1 MAAPTMDTVQ
11 TDTDLPHR
19 TSVVVVGGGIAGVST
34 ALFLAKKGIPV
45 VLCEKGRIGA
55 EQSGRNWGWTRVMG
69 RDEREIPLG
78 MESLRI
84 WRGMDAM
91 VGAPTGFTQCGI
103 AYLCETD
110 AAHAAH
116 EAWLEKARPYQVE
129 SRMITA
135 EEVQALYPGLAVP
148 TRGALYTPT
157 DGRAEPQ
164 KAAPAIAA
172 AVRAAGGIVLQGC
185 AVRGVETRGGRISG
199 VVTEKGPIAC
209 DSVVLAGGAWSRL
222 FAGNV
227 DTGKGGIDLPQ
238 LKVLGSVFRT
248 APIAD
253 GPQTSVGG
261 LPFSIRRRADGGYN
275 IARRNNSLSEITPDS
290 FRLLGQFLPS
300 YRKSWREVKLRLRL
314 GGRFREEWRT
324 PRRWKLD
331 EVTPFEQVRVL
342 DPAPDDR
349 GLERAEGELAALFPA
364 FRGMKVEGSWAG
376 LMDVTPDAVPV
387 IGPVESLPGFFIS
400 TGFSGHGFGI
410 GPGAGR
416 LMADLVAGD
425 APVVDPAPF
434 RFGRFADG
442 SFRKYV

>member
-1 MAAPTMDTVQ
+1 MAPRMDQVQ
-11 TDTDLPHR
+11 TDTKQPHR
-19 TSVVVVGGGIAGVST
+19 TSVVVIGGGIAGVST

-69 RDEREIPLG
+69 RDAREIPLG
-78 MESLRI
+78 MESLRL
-84 WRGMDAM
+84 WRGMDRM
-91 VGAPTGFTQCGI
+91 VEGQTGFTQCGI
-103 AYLCETD
+103 AYLAETD
-110 AAHAAH
+110 AALAAH

-129 SRMITA
+129 SRMIGVD
-135 EEVQALYPGLAVP
+135 EVAAMYPGLAAPVK
-148 TRGALYTPT
+148 GALYTPG

-172 AVRAAGGIVLQGC
+172 AVRRAGGVVLQDC
-185 AVRGVETRGGRISG
+185 AVRGVETKGGQVCG
-199 VVTEKGPIAC
+199 VVTEKGAIAC

-222 FAGNV
+222 FAGNI

-248 APIAD
+248 APIEG

-261 LPFSIRRRADGGYN
+261 MPFSIRRRDDGGYN

-314 GGRFREEWRT
+314 GGRFMDEWRMK
-324 PRRWKLD
+324 RRWKLD
-331 EVTPFEQVRVL
+331 EVTPFEQVRIL
-342 DPAPDDR
+342 DPEPDTR
-349 GLERAEGELAALFPA
+349 GHDRAEGELAALFPA
-364 FRGMKVEGSWAG
+364 FHGMKIVESWAG
-376 LMDVTPDAVPV
+376 LMDVTPDVVPV
-387 IGPVESLPGFFIS
+387 IGPVDALPGFFIA

-425 APVVDPAPF
+425 TPVVDPAPF

-442 SFRKYV
+442 SFRQYI

>member
-1 MAAPTMDTVQ
+1 MAPRMDTVQ
-11 TDTDLPHR
+11 TDTELPHR
-19 TSVVVVGGGIAGVST
+19 TSVVVIGGGIAGIST
-34 ALFLAKKGIPV
+34 ALFLAQKGIPV
-45 VLCEKGRIGA
+45 VVCEKGRVGA

-69 RDEREIPLG
+69 RDAREIPLG

-84 WRGMDAM
+84 WRQMDRM
-91 VGAPTGFTQCGI
+91 VEAPTGFTQCGI
-103 AYLCETD
+103 AYLCETEK
-110 AAHAAH
+110 AVAAH

-129 SRMITA
+129 SRMIGA
-135 EEVQALYPGLAVP
+135 DEVRGLYPGLAVP
-148 TRGALYTPT
+148 THGALYTPG

-172 AVRAAGGIVLQGC
+172 AVRRLGGVVLEQC
-185 AVRGVETRGGRISG
+185 AVRGVETKGGRVSG

-222 FAGNV
+222 FAGNL
-227 DTGKGGIDLPQ
+227 DIDLPQ

-248 APIAD
+248 EPVAG
-253 GPQTSVGG
+253 GPETSVGG

-290 FRLLGQFLPS
+290 FRLLSQFLPS
-300 YRKSWREVKLRLRL
+300 YRKSWREVKLRLRV
-314 GGRFREEWRT
+314 GGRFMEEWRT
-324 PRRWKLD
+324 KRRWKLD
-331 EVTPFEQVRVL
+331 EVTAFEQVRVL
-342 DPAPDDR
+342 DPEPDNR

-364 FRGMKVEGSWAG
+364 FKGMKVAETWAG

-387 IGPVESLPGFFIS
+387 IGPVDSLPGFFIA

-416 LMADLVAGD
+416 LMAELVAGD
-425 APVVDPAPF
+425 TPVVDPAPF

-442 SFRKYV
+442 SFRQYV

>member
-1 MAAPTMDTVQ
+1 MAPRMDTVP

-19 TSVVVVGGGIAGVST
+19 TSVVVIGGGIAGIST
-34 ALFLAKKGIPV
+34 ALFLAQKGIPV
-45 VLCEKGRIGA
+45 VVCEKGRVGA

-84 WRGMDAM
+84 WQRMDTM
-91 VGAPTGFTQCGI
+91 VEAPTGFTQCGI
-103 AYLCETD
+103 AYLCETPK
-110 AAHAAH
+110 AAAAH
-116 EAWLEKARPYQVE
+116 EAWLDKARPYQVE
-129 SRMITA
+129 SRMIGA
-135 EEVQALYPGLAVP
+135 EEVRALYPGLAAP
-148 TRGALYTPT
+148 THGALYTPG

-172 AVRAAGGIVLQGC
+172 AVRRLGGVVLEHC
-185 AVRGVETRGGRISG
+185 AVRGVETKAGRISG

-227 DTGKGGIDLPQ
+227 QTGQGVIDLPQ

-248 APIAD
+248 EKVEG
-253 GPQTSVGG
+253 GPETSVGG
-261 LPFSIRRRADGGYN
+261 MPFSIRRRADGGYN

-324 PRRWKLD
+324 KRRWKLD
-331 EVTPFEQVRVL
+331 EVTAFEQVRIL
-342 DPAPDDR
+342 DPEPDNR
-349 GLERAEGELAALFPA
+349 GLERAEAELAALFPA
-364 FRGMKVEGSWAG
+364 FKGMKVAETWAG

-387 IGPVESLPGFFIS
+387 IGPVDSLPGFFIA
-400 TGFSGHGFGI
+400 TGFSGHGFGL

-416 LMADLVAGD
+416 LMAELVAGD
-425 APVVDPAPF
+425 TPVVDPAPF

-442 SFRKYV
+442 SFRQYV

>member
-1 MAAPTMDTVQ
+1 MAPRMDTVP
-11 TDTDLPHR
+11 TDTELPHR
-19 TSVVVVGGGIAGVST
+19 TSVVVIGGGIAGIST

-45 VLCEKGRIGA
+45 VVCEKGRVGA

-69 RDEREIPLG
+69 RDAREIPLG

-91 VGAPTGFTQCGI
+91 VEAPTGFSQCGI
-103 AYLCETD
+103 AYLCESEKTV
-110 AAHAAH
+110 AAH

-129 SRMITA
+129 SRMIGA
-135 EEVQALYPGLAVP
+135 EEVMGLYPGLAVP
-148 TRGALYTPT
+148 THGALYTPG

-172 AVRAAGGIVLQGC
+172 AVRRLGGVVLEQC
-185 AVRGVETRGGRISG
+185 AVRGVETKAGRISG

-227 DTGKGGIDLPQ
+227 ETGQGVIDLPQ

-248 APIAD
+248 EPVAG
-253 GPQTSVGG
+253 GPETSVGG

-290 FRLLGQFLPS
+290 FRLFGQFLPS

-324 PRRWKLD
+324 TRRWKLD
-331 EVTPFEQVRVL
+331 ETTAFEQVRIL
-342 DPAPDDR
+342 DPEPDDR

-364 FRGMKVEGSWAG
+364 FKGMKVAETWAG

-387 IGPVESLPGFFIS
+387 IGPVDSLPGFFIA

-416 LMADLVAGD
+416 LMAELVAGD
-425 APVVDPAPF
+425 TPVVDPAPF

-442 SFRKYV
+442 SFRQYV

>member
-1 MAAPTMDTVQ
+1 MAPRMDTVP
-11 TDTDLPHR
+11 TDSELPHR
-19 TSVVVVGGGIAGVST
+19 TSVVVIGGGIAGIST
-34 ALFLAKKGIPV
+34 ALFLAQKGIPV
-45 VLCEKGRIGA
+45 VVCEKGQVGA

-78 MESLRI
+78 MEALRI
-84 WRGMDAM
+84 WRRMDAT
-91 VGAPTGFTQCGI
+91 VEAATGFTQCGI

-110 AAHAAH
+110 AARASH

-129 SRMITA
+129 SRMISA
-135 EEVQALYPGLAVP
+135 EEVKALYPGLAVP
-148 TRGALYTPT
+148 TKGAMYTPT

-164 KAAPAIAA
+164 KAVPAITA
-172 AVRAAGGIVLQGC
+172 AVRRLGGIVLERC
-185 AVRGVETRGGRISG
+185 AVRGVETKGGRISG
-199 VVTEKGPIAC
+199 VVTEKGAIAC

-222 FAGNV
+222 FAGNA
-227 DTGKGGIDLPQ
+227 GIDLPQ

-248 APIAD
+248 EPVPD
-253 GPQTSVGG
+253 GPQGSVGG

-314 GGRFREEWRT
+314 GGRFREEWRM

-331 EVTPFEQVRVL
+331 EVTPFEQVRIL
-342 DPAPDDR
+342 DPEPDNR

-364 FRGMKVEGSWAG
+364 FKGMKVAETWAG

-387 IGPVESLPGFFIS
+387 IGPVDSLPGFFIS

-442 SFRKYV
+442 SFRKYI

>member
-1 MAAPTMDTVQ
+1 MAPRMDTVQ

-19 TSVVVVGGGIAGVST
+19 TSVVVIGGGIAGIST
-34 ALFLAKKGIPV
+34 ALFLAQKGIPV
-45 VLCEKGRIGA
+45 VVCEKGRVGA

-78 MESLRI
+78 MESMRI
-84 WRGMDAM
+84 WRQMDRM
-91 VGAPTGFTQCGI
+91 IEAPTGFTQCGI

-110 AAHAAH
+110 KAVAAH
-116 EAWLEKARPYQVE
+116 EGWLEKARPYQVE
-129 SRMITA
+129 SRMIDA
-135 EEVQALYPGLAVP
+135 DAVRALYPGLAVP
-148 TRGALYTPT
+148 TKGALYTPG

-164 KAAPAIAA
+164 KAAPAIAG
-172 AVRAAGGIVLQGC
+172 AVRRLGGVVLEQC
-185 AVRGVETRGGRISG
+185 AVRGVETKGGRVSG

-222 FAGNV
+222 FAGNL
-227 DTGKGGIDLPQ
+227 DIDLPQ
-238 LKVLGSVFRT
+238 LKVLASVFRT
-248 APIAD
+248 EPVPG
-253 GPQTSVGG
+253 GPETSVGG

-290 FRLLGQFLPS
+290 FRLFSQFLPS

-324 PRRWKLD
+324 KRRWKLD
-331 EVTPFEQVRVL
+331 ETTAFEQVRIL
-342 DPAPDDR
+342 DPVPDDR
-349 GLERAEGELAALFPA
+349 GIASAEAELAALFPA
-364 FRGMKVEGSWAG
+364 FKGMKVAQTWGG

-387 IGPVESLPGFFIS
+387 IGPVDSLPGFFIA
-400 TGFSGHGFGI
+400 TGFSGHGFGL

-416 LMADLVAGD
+416 LMAELVAGD
-425 APVVDPAPF
+425 TPVVDPTPF

-442 SFRKYV
+442 SFRHYV

>member
-1 MAAPTMDTVQ
+1 MDTVP

-19 TSVVVVGGGIAGVST
+19 TSVVVIGGGIAGIST
-34 ALFLAKKGIPV
+34 ALFLAQKGIPV
-45 VLCEKGRIGA
+45 VVCEKGQVGA

-78 MESLRI
+78 MEALRQ
-84 WRGMDAM
+84 WRRMDEV
-91 VGAPTGFTQCGI
+91 VGAATGFTQCGI

-110 AAHAAH
+110 AARASH

-129 SRMITA
+129 SRMISA
-135 EEVQALYPGLAVP
+135 EEVKALYPGLAVP
-148 TRGALYTPT
+148 TKGAMYTPT

-164 KAAPAIAA
+164 KAVPAITT
-172 AVRAAGGIVLQGC
+172 AVRRLGGIVLQNC
-185 AVRGVETRGGRISG
+185 AVRGVETKGGRISG
-199 VVTEKGPIAC
+199 VVTEKGAIAC

-222 FAGNV
+222 FAGNA
-227 DTGKGGIDLPQ
+227 GIDLPQ

-248 APIAD
+248 EPVPD
-253 GPQTSVGG
+253 GPQGSVGG

-314 GGRFREEWRT
+314 GGRFREEWRM

-331 EVTPFEQVRVL
+331 EVTPFEQVRIL
-342 DPAPDDR
+342 DPEPDNR

-364 FRGMKVEGSWAG
+364 FKGMKVAETWAG

-387 IGPVESLPGFFIS
+387 IGPVDSLPGFFIS

-442 SFRKYV
+442 SFRKYI

>member
-1 MAAPTMDTVQ
+1 MDTVP

-19 TSVVVVGGGIAGVST
+19 TSVVVIGGGIAGIST
-34 ALFLAKKGIPV
+34 ALFLAQKGIPV
-45 VLCEKGRIGA
+45 VVCEKGQVGA

-78 MESLRI
+78 MEALRQ
-84 WRGMDAM
+84 WRRMDEV
-91 VGAPTGFTQCGI
+91 VGAATGFTQCGI

-110 AAHAAH
+110 AARASH

-129 SRMITA
+129 SRMISA
-135 EEVQALYPGLAVP
+135 EEVKGLYPGLAVP
-148 TRGALYTPT
+148 TKGAMYTPT

-164 KAAPAIAA
+164 KAVPAITA
-172 AVRAAGGIVLQGC
+172 AVRRLGGIVLERC
-185 AVRGVETRGGRISG
+185 AVRGVETKGGRISG
-199 VVTEKGPIAC
+199 VVTEKGAIAC

-222 FAGNV
+222 FAGNA
-227 DTGKGGIDLPQ
+227 GIDLPQ

-248 APIAD
+248 EPVPD
-253 GPQTSVGG
+253 GPQGSVGG

-314 GGRFREEWRT
+314 GGRFREEWRM

-331 EVTPFEQVRVL
+331 EVTPFEQVRIL
-342 DPAPDDR
+342 DPEPDNR
-349 GLERAEGELAALFPA
+349 GIERAEGELAALFPA
-364 FRGMKVEGSWAG
+364 FKGMKVAETWAG

-387 IGPVESLPGFFIS
+387 IGPVDSLPGFFIS

-442 SFRKYV
+442 SFRKYI

>member
-1 MAAPTMDTVQ
+1 MAPRMDTVQ
-11 TDTDLPHR
+11 TDTELPHR
-19 TSVVVVGGGIAGVST
+19 TSVVVVGGGIAGIST

-45 VLCEKGRIGA
+45 VVCEKGRVGA

-69 RDEREIPLG
+69 RDAREIPLG

-91 VGAPTGFTQCGI
+91 VEAPTGFTQSGI
-103 AYLCETD
+103 AYLCETEK
-110 AAHAAH
+110 AVAAH

-129 SRMITA
+129 SRMIGA
-135 EEVQALYPGLAVP
+135 DEVRGLYPGLAVP
-148 TRGALYTPT
+148 THGALYTPG

-172 AVRAAGGIVLQGC
+172 AVRRLGGVVLQDC
-185 AVRGVETRGGRISG
+185 AVRGVETKGGRVSG

-222 FAGNV
+222 FAGNL
-227 DTGKGGIDLPQ
+227 DIDLPQ

-248 APIAD
+248 EPVAG
-253 GPQTSVGG
+253 GPETSVGG

-290 FRLLGQFLPS
+290 FRLFSQFLPS
-300 YRKSWREVKLRLRL
+300 YRKSWREVKLRLRM
-314 GGRFREEWRT
+314 GGRFMEEWRT
-324 PRRWKLD
+324 KRRWKLD
-331 EVTPFEQVRVL
+331 EVTAFEQVRIL
-342 DPAPDDR
+342 DPEPDDR

-364 FRGMKVEGSWAG
+364 FKGMKVAETWAG

-387 IGPVESLPGFFIS
+387 IGPVDSLPGFFIA

-416 LMADLVAGD
+416 LMAELVAGD
-425 APVVDPAPF
+425 TPVVDPAPF

-442 SFRKYV
+442 SFRQYV

>member
-1 MAAPTMDTVQ
+1 MAPRMDTVQ
-11 TDTDLPHR
+11 TDTELPHR
-19 TSVVVVGGGIAGVST
+19 TSVVVIGGGIAGVST
-34 ALFLAKKGIPV
+34 ALFLARKGIPV
-45 VLCEKGRIGA
+45 VVCEKGRVGA

-69 RDEREIPLG
+69 RDAREIPLG
-78 MESLRI
+78 MESMRI
-84 WRGMDAM
+84 WQQMDRM
-91 VGAPTGFTQCGI
+91 IEAPTGFTQCGI
-103 AYLCETD
+103 AYLCESD
-110 AAHAAH
+110 KAVAAH

-129 SRMITA
+129 SRMIDA
-135 EEVQALYPGLAVP
+135 EAVRALYPGLAVP
-148 TRGALYTPT
+148 IKGALYTPG

-172 AVRAAGGIVLQGC
+172 AVRRLGGVVLEQC
-185 AVRGVETRGGRISG
+185 AVRGVETKGGRVSG

-222 FAGNV
+222 FAGNL
-227 DTGKGGIDLPQ
+227 DIDLPQ
-238 LKVLGSVFRT
+238 LKVLGSAFRT
-248 APIAD
+248 EPVAG
-253 GPQTSVGG
+253 GPETSVGG

-300 YRKSWREVKLRLRL
+300 YRKSWREVKLRLRM
-314 GGRFREEWRT
+314 GGRFMEEWRT
-324 PRRWKLD
+324 RRRWKLD
-331 EVTPFEQVRVL
+331 ETTAFEQVRIL
-342 DPAPDDR
+342 DPEPDDR

-364 FRGMKVEGSWAG
+364 FKGMKVAETWAG

-387 IGPVESLPGFFIS
+387 IGPVDSLPGFFIA

-416 LMADLVAGD
+416 LMAELVAGD
-425 APVVDPAPF
+425 TPVVDPAPF

-442 SFRKYV
+442 SFRQYV

>member
-1 MAAPTMDTVQ
+1 MAPRMDTAT
-11 TDTDLPHR
+11 TDTELPHR
-19 TSVVVVGGGIAGVST
+19 TSVVVIGGGIAGIST
-34 ALFLAKKGIPV
+34 ALFLAQKGIPV
-45 VLCEKGRIGA
+45 VVCEKGRVGA

-78 MESLRI
+78 MEALRI
-84 WRGMDAM
+84 WRRMDAT
-91 VGAPTGFTQCGI
+91 VGAPTGFTQSGI

-110 AAHAAH
+110 AARAAH

-129 SRMITA
+129 SRMISDA
-135 EEVQALYPGLAVP
+135 EVRGLYPGLAVP
-148 TRGALYTPT
+148 TKGALYTPT

-164 KAAPAIAA
+164 KAVPAITAQ
-172 AVRAAGGIVLQGC
+172 VRRAGGIVLEGC
-185 AVRGVETRGGRISG
+185 AVRGVETKAGRICG
-199 VVTEKGPIAC
+199 VVTEKGAIAC

-222 FAGNV
+222 FAGNA
-227 DTGKGGIDLPQ
+227 GIDLPQ

-248 APIAD
+248 ERVEG
-253 GPQTSVGG
+253 GPETSVGG
-261 LPFSIRRRADGGYN
+261 LPFSIRKRVDGGYN

-300 YRKSWREVKLRLRL
+300 YLKSWREVKLRLRL
-314 GGRFREEWRT
+314 GGRFREEWNT
-324 PRRWKLD
+324 KRRWKLD
-331 EVTPFEQVRVL
+331 EETPFEQVRIL
-342 DPAPDDR
+342 DPEPDNR
-349 GLERAEGELAALFPA
+349 GIERAEGELAALFPA
-364 FRGMKVEGSWAG
+364 FKGMKVAETWAG

-400 TGFSGHGFGI
+400 TGFSGHGFGL

-442 SFRKYV
+442 SFRQYV